1 MGITCHSELVAT
13 CLTTM
18 HEYAASNFIMCR
30 CEFITS
36 MPRAVRLSWLENAY
50 SCSSFWRVILTRK
63 VGQTDLVSDQGSI
76 VGLCTKDYNVLCAQV
91 TICDTQIN
99 IQTHRQTAL

>member
-18 HEYAASNFIMCR
+18 HQNAASNFIMCR
-30 CEFITS
+30 CELITS

-63 VGQTDLVSDQGSI
+63 VGQTDLVSGVWSGFTSWSVHETLQFSVCTGYN
-76 VGLCTKDYNVLCAQV
+76 LCH
-91 TICDTQIN
+91 IG
-99 IQTHRQTAL
+99 